1 MYIFLETLQNFIK
14 RKNKWRDL
22 LYSLTEK
29 LNMLKMLISPKLI
42 NRTFLVKLDKLIPK
56 FMLENKRSGI
66 A

>member
-1 MYIFLETLQNFIK
+1 MYISLETLQNFIK

-22 LYSLTEK
+22 LYSLIEK

>member
-1 MYIFLETLQNFIK
+1 MYITLENLQNFIK

-22 LYSLTEK
+22 LYSWIEK
-29 LNMLKMLISPKLI
+29 LNILKMLISPKLI
-42 NRTFLVKLDKLIPK
+42 NRTLLVKLDKVIPK

>member
-1 MYIFLETLQNFIK
+1 MYITLENLQNFIK

-22 LYSLTEK
+22 LYSWIEK
-29 LNMLKMLISPKLI
+29 LNILKMLISPKLI
-42 NRTFLVKLDKLIPK
+42 NRTFLVKLDKVIPK

>member
-1 MYIFLETLQNFIK
+1 MYISLETLQNFIK

-22 LYSLTEK
+22 LYSLIEK

-56 FMLENKRSGI
+56 FLLENKRSGI